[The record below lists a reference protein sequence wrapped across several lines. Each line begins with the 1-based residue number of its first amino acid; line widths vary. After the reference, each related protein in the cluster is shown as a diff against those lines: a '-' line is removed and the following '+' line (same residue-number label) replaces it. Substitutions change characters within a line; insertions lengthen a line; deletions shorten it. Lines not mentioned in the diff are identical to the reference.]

1 MEDLSYNDPGDP
13 GDDSSLVMMKMA
25 RATTVMTLK
34 TMTTMLEPI
43 EPSAGVWGFRP
54 KKNGKQP
61 STQPTHWQITTSAS
75 GQTKKTW
82 PLPLT
87 SSGLSL
93 PS

>member
-43 EPSAGVWGFRP
+43 EPHQEKPHFTILHNVPNIKYHCAELCRIVQNYAELCAIMHIVYNYANF
-54 KKNGKQP
+54 
-61 STQPTHWQITTSAS
+61 A
-75 GQTKKTW
+75 
-82 PLPLT
+82 
-87 SSGLSL
+87 
-93 PS
+93 